1 MKLCDYCG
9 FVVKEQDAKCSNCRM
24 IVPGRESMLVPP
36 KIVSP
41 QKLAEPSVPVHSI
54 SSYIP
59 KKLIAILLVVGLF
72 ASPQTQVL
80 LSDGMNYWDEMNT
93 PYYTIPEQITLTY
106 IRNFEIFI
114 EEGDKVE
121 YTLTLSI
128 PEDRPSG
135 SQSDILDWQI
145 INNLQVSPSY
155 NLTPEGRM
163 EWRNNLTGS
172 DRDFISLEYTATIS
186 LIRPEIRISD
196 SGLVSDIPDDF
207 AIYLED
213 EWLIEPSNEE
223 VQNLAAQLSNGT
235 DGNVIMILKNIFD
248 YIESNYKYQKSS
260 VPKSCPDTIVGKVG
274 DCDDFSILFSS
285 IARAAGIPAWLE
297 LGIIPAFIDAS
308 KGCDLRDWGG
318 HAWVNAVVPLND
330 GTFTV
335 VNIDLANSYFMWL
348 PPYRISDWVDN
359 GNGDDLDSYY
369 YLFSSKGIN
378 SQATYKE
385 NSYVSECEVQ
395 GEIKLTD
402 LDLDLYD

>member
-9 FVVKEQDAKCSNCRM
+9 FVVKDQDAKCSNCRM

-36 KIVSP
+36 KVVSS
-41 QKLAEPSVPVHSI
+41 QETVKSSVPTRSI

-59 KKLIAILLVVGLF
+59 KKLIAILLVIGLF
-72 ASPQTQVL
+72 ASPQTQIL
-80 LSDGMNYWDEMNT
+80 LSDGMDYWDEMNT
-93 PYYTIPEQITLTY
+93 PYYTMPETITLTY
-106 IRNFEIFI
+106 VRNFEIFV
-114 EEGDKVE
+114 EEGDEAE

-128 PEDRPSG
+128 PESRPSG
-135 SQSDILDWQI
+135 SQSDIIDWQI
-145 INNLQVSPSY
+145 ITNLQASPAY

-172 DRDFISLEYTATIS
+172 DRDYVSLEYTATIN
-186 LIRPEIRISD
+186 LIRPDIKILD

-223 VQNLAAQLSNGT
+223 VQSLAVQLSNGT

-260 VPKSCPDTIVGKVG
+260 VPKSCSDTIVGKVG

-308 KGCDLRDWGG
+308 EGCDLRDWGG
-318 HAWVNAVVPLND
+318 HAWVNALVPLND

-395 GEIKLTD
+395 GEIKLTELE
-402 LDLDLYD
+402 LDL

>member
-9 FVVKEQDAKCSNCRM
+9 FVIREQDAKCSNCRM
-24 IVPGRESMLVPP
+24 IVPGRESLLTSPKVEIQS
-36 KIVSP
+36 KIVDTPLRSN
-41 QKLAEPSVPVHSI
+41 SI

-59 KKLIAILLVVGLF
+59 KKLIAILLVVGLL

-80 LSDGMNYWDEMNT
+80 LNDGIEYWEEMNT

-106 IRNFEIFI
+106 VRNFEVFLD
-114 EEGDKVE
+114 EGDEAE
-121 YTLTLSI
+121 YTLSLSI
-128 PEDRPSG
+128 PENRPSG
-135 SQSDILDWQI
+135 AQSDIINWQI
-145 INNLQVSPSY
+145 IDNFEVSPMY
-155 NLTPEGRM
+155 NLSPEGRM

-172 DRDFISLEYTATIS
+172 ERDYISIEYQATIS
-186 LIRPEIRISD
+186 LIRPDIKISD
-196 SGLVSDIPDDF
+196 SGKVSEIPAEFDN
-207 AIYLED
+207 YLED

-223 VQNLAAQLSNGT
+223 VQRLAVQLSDGT

-248 YIESNYKYQKSS
+248 YIENNYKYQKSS

-285 IARAAGIPAWLE
+285 IARATGIPAWLE

-308 KGCDLRDWGG
+308 SGCDLRDWGG
-318 HAWVNAVVPLND
+318 HAWVNAVVPLKD
-330 GTFTV
+330 GSFTV

-378 SQATYKE
+378 SQATYLE
-385 NSYVSECEVQ
+385 NSYVSQCEVK
-395 GEIKLTD
+395 GEIKLTE
-402 LDLDLYD
+402 LDLDL

>member
-1 MKLCDYCG
+1 MKLCDFCG
-9 FVVKEQDAKCSNCRM
+9 FVIKEQDAKCSNCRM
-24 IVPGRESMLVPP
+24 VVPGRESLLASPKVEIQS
-36 KIVSP
+36 KIVDTPLGSN
-41 QKLAEPSVPVHSI
+41 SI

-80 LSDGMNYWDEMNT
+80 LSDGMEYWEEMNT

-106 IRNFEIFI
+106 VRNFEVFLD
-114 EEGDKVE
+114 EGDEAE
-121 YTLTLSI
+121 YTLSLSI
-128 PEDRPSG
+128 PENRPSG
-135 SQSDILDWQI
+135 VQSDNINWQI
-145 INNLQVSPSY
+145 IDNFEVSPMY

-172 DRDFISLEYTATIS
+172 ERDYISIEYQATIS
-186 LIRPEIRISD
+186 LIRPDIKISD
-196 SGLVSDIPDDF
+196 SGKVSEIPVEFDN
-207 AIYLED
+207 YLGD

-223 VQNLAAQLSNGT
+223 VQRLAVQLSDGT

-248 YIESNYKYQKSS
+248 YIENNYKYQKSS

-308 KGCDLRDWGG
+308 SGCDLRDWGG
-318 HAWVNAVVPLND
+318 HAWVNAVVPLKD
-330 GTFTV
+330 GSFTV

-378 SQATYKE
+378 SQVTYLE
-385 NSYVSECEVQ
+385 NSYVSQCEVK
-395 GEIKLTD
+395 GEIKLTE
-402 LDLDLYD
+402 LDLDL

>member
-1 MKLCDYCG
+1 MKLCDFCG

-24 IVPGRESMLVPP
+24 VIPGRESLLASPKVEIQS
-36 KIVSP
+36 KIVDTPLGSN
-41 QKLAEPSVPVHSI
+41 SI

-80 LSDGMNYWDEMNT
+80 LSDGMEYWEEMNT

-106 IRNFEIFI
+106 VRNFEVFLD
-114 EEGDKVE
+114 EGDEAE
-121 YTLTLSI
+121 YTLSLSI
-128 PEDRPSG
+128 PENRPSG
-135 SQSDILDWQI
+135 VQSDNINWQI
-145 INNLQVSPSY
+145 IDNFEVSPMY

-172 DRDFISLEYTATIS
+172 ERDYISIEYQATIS
-186 LIRPEIRISD
+186 LIRPDIKISD
-196 SGLVSDIPDDF
+196 SGKVSEIPAEFDN
-207 AIYLED
+207 YLGD

-223 VQNLAAQLSNGT
+223 VQRLAVQLSDGT

-248 YIESNYKYQKSS
+248 YIENNYKYQKSS

-308 KGCDLRDWGG
+308 SGCDLRDWGG
-318 HAWVNAVVPLND
+318 HAWVNAVVPLKD
-330 GTFTV
+330 GSFTV

-378 SQATYKE
+378 SQATYLE
-385 NSYVSECEVQ
+385 NSYVSQCEVR
-395 GEIKLTD
+395 GEIKLTE
-402 LDLDLYD
+402 LDLDL

>member
-1 MKLCDYCG
+1 VTMKLCDFCG

-24 IVPGRESMLVPP
+24 VIPGRESLLASPKVEIQS
-36 KIVSP
+36 KIVDTPLGSN
-41 QKLAEPSVPVHSI
+41 SI

-80 LSDGMNYWDEMNT
+80 LSDGMEYWEEMNT

-106 IRNFEIFI
+106 VRNFEVFLD
-114 EEGDKVE
+114 EGDEAE
-121 YTLTLSI
+121 YTLSLSI
-128 PEDRPSG
+128 PENRPSG
-135 SQSDILDWQI
+135 VQSDNINWQI
-145 INNLQVSPSY
+145 IDNFEVSPMY

-172 DRDFISLEYTATIS
+172 ERDYISIEYQATIS
-186 LIRPEIRISD
+186 LIRPDIKISD
-196 SGLVSDIPDDF
+196 SGKVSEIPAEFDN
-207 AIYLED
+207 YLGD

-223 VQNLAAQLSNGT
+223 VQRLAVQLSDGT

-248 YIESNYKYQKSS
+248 YIENNYKYQKSS

-308 KGCDLRDWGG
+308 SGCDLRDWGG
-318 HAWVNAVVPLND
+318 HAWVNAVVPLKG

-378 SQATYKE
+378 SQATYLE
-385 NSYVSECEVQ
+385 NSYVSQCEVR
-395 GEIKLTD
+395 GEIKLAE
-402 LDLDLYD
+402 LDLDL

>member
-1 MKLCDYCG
+1 MKLCDFCG

-24 IVPGRESMLVPP
+24 VVPGRESLLASPKVEIQS
-36 KIVSP
+36 KIVDTPLGSN
-41 QKLAEPSVPVHSI
+41 SI

-80 LSDGMNYWDEMNT
+80 LSDGMEYWEEMNT
-93 PYYTIPEQITLTY
+93 PYYTIPEQIILTY
-106 IRNFEIFI
+106 VRNFEVFLD
-114 EEGDKVE
+114 EGDEAE
-121 YTLTLSI
+121 YILSLSI
-128 PEDRPSG
+128 PENRPSG
-135 SQSDILDWQI
+135 VQSDIINWQI
-145 INNLQVSPSY
+145 IDNFEVSPMY

-172 DRDFISLEYTATIS
+172 ERDYISIEYQATIS
-186 LIRPEIRISD
+186 LIRPDIKISD
-196 SGLVSDIPDDF
+196 SGKVSEIPAEFDN
-207 AIYLED
+207 YLGD

-223 VQNLAAQLSNGT
+223 VQQLAVQLSDGT
-235 DGNVIMILKNIFD
+235 EGNVIMILKNIFD
-248 YIESNYKYQKSS
+248 YIENNYKYQKSS

-308 KGCDLRDWGG
+308 SGCDLRDWGG
-318 HAWVNAVVPLND
+318 HAWVNAVVPLKD
-330 GTFTV
+330 GSFTV

-378 SQATYKE
+378 SQATYLE
-385 NSYVSECEVQ
+385 NSYVSQCEVK
-395 GEIKLTD
+395 GEIKLTE
-402 LDLDLYD
+402 LDLDL

>member
-1 MKLCDYCG
+1 MKLCDFCG

-24 IVPGRESMLVPP
+24 VVPGRESLLASPKVEIQS
-36 KIVSP
+36 KIVDMPLRSN
-41 QKLAEPSVPVHSI
+41 SI

-80 LSDGMNYWDEMNT
+80 LNDGMEYWEEMNT

-106 IRNFEIFI
+106 VRNFEVFLD
-114 EEGDKVE
+114 EGDEAE
-121 YTLTLSI
+121 YILSLSI
-128 PEDRPSG
+128 PENRPSG
-135 SQSDILDWQI
+135 VQSDIINWQI
-145 INNLQVSPSY
+145 IDNFEVSPMY

-172 DRDFISLEYTATIS
+172 ERDYISIEYQATIS
-186 LIRPEIRISD
+186 LIRPDIKISD
-196 SGLVSDIPDDF
+196 SGKVSEIPAEFDN
-207 AIYLED
+207 YLRD

-223 VQNLAAQLSNGT
+223 VQRLAVQLSDGT

-248 YIESNYKYQKSS
+248 YIENNYKYQKSS

-297 LGIIPAFIDAS
+297 LGIIPAFIDTS
-308 KGCDLRDWGG
+308 SGCDLRDWGG
-318 HAWVNAVVPLND
+318 HAWVNAVVPLKD
-330 GTFTV
+330 GSFTV

-378 SQATYKE
+378 SQATYLE
-385 NSYVSECEVQ
+385 NSYVSQCEVK
-395 GEIKLTD
+395 GEIKLTE
-402 LDLDLYD
+402 LDLDL

>member
-1 MKLCDYCG
+1 MKLCDFCG

-24 IVPGRESMLVPP
+24 VIPGRESLLASPKVEIQS
-36 KIVSP
+36 KIVDTPLGSN
-41 QKLAEPSVPVHSI
+41 SI

-80 LSDGMNYWDEMNT
+80 LSDGMEYWEEMNT

-106 IRNFEIFI
+106 VRNFEVFLD
-114 EEGDKVE
+114 EGDEAE
-121 YTLTLSI
+121 YTLSLSI
-128 PEDRPSG
+128 PENRPSG
-135 SQSDILDWQI
+135 VQSDNINWQI
-145 INNLQVSPSY
+145 IDNFEVSPMY

-172 DRDFISLEYTATIS
+172 ERDYISIEYQATIS
-186 LIRPEIRISD
+186 LIRPDIKISD
-196 SGLVSDIPDDF
+196 SGKVSEIPAEFDN
-207 AIYLED
+207 YLGD

-223 VQNLAAQLSNGT
+223 VQRLAVQLSDGT

-248 YIESNYKYQKSS
+248 YIENNYKYQKSS

-308 KGCDLRDWGG
+308 SGCDLRDWGG
-318 HAWVNAVVPLND
+318 HAWVNAVVPLKD

-378 SQATYKE
+378 SQATYLE
-385 NSYVSECEVQ
+385 NSYVSQCEVR
-395 GEIKLTD
+395 GEIKLTE
-402 LDLDLYD
+402 LDLDL

>member
-9 FVVKEQDAKCSNCRM
+9 FVVKDQDAKCSNCRM

-36 KIVSP
+36 KVVSS
-41 QKLAEPSVPVHSI
+41 QETVKSSVPTRSI

-59 KKLIAILLVVGLF
+59 KKLIAILLVIGLF
-72 ASPQTQVL
+72 ASPQTQIL
-80 LSDGMNYWDEMNT
+80 LSDGMDYWDEMNT
-93 PYYTIPEQITLTY
+93 PYYTIPETITLTY
-106 IRNFEIFI
+106 VRNFEIFV
-114 EEGDKVE
+114 EEGDEAE

-128 PEDRPSG
+128 PESRPSG
-135 SQSDILDWQI
+135 SQSDIIDWQI
-145 INNLQVSPSY
+145 ITNLQASPAY

-172 DRDFISLEYTATIS
+172 DRDYVSLEYTATIN
-186 LIRPEIRISD
+186 LIRPDIKILD

-223 VQNLAAQLSNGT
+223 VQSLAVQLSNGT

-260 VPKSCPDTIVGKVG
+260 VPKSCSDTIVGKVG

-308 KGCDLRDWGG
+308 EGCDLRDWGG
-318 HAWVNAVVPLND
+318 HAWVNALVPLND

-395 GEIKLTD
+395 GEIKLTELE
-402 LDLDLYD
+402 LDL

>member
-1 MKLCDYCG
+1 MKLCDFCG
-9 FVVKEQDAKCSNCRM
+9 FVIKEQDAKCSNCRM
-24 IVPGRESMLVPP
+24 IIPGREAMFTPP
-36 KIVSP
+36 EIEISNEEP
-41 QKLAEPSVPVHSI
+41 KLSLQSRAI

-59 KKLIAILLVVGLF
+59 KKLIALLLVVGLF

-80 LSDGMNYWDEMNT
+80 LSDGIDYWDEMNT

-106 IRNFEIFI
+106 VRNFEVFLD
-114 EEGDKVE
+114 EGDQAE

-128 PEDRPSG
+128 PESRPSG
-135 SQSDILDWQI
+135 SQFDLIDWQI
-145 INNLQVSPSY
+145 IDNLQVSPTY

-172 DRDFISLEYTATIS
+172 ERDYISLEYTATIN
-186 LIRPEIRISD
+186 LIRPDIKISN
-196 SGLVSDIPDDF
+196 SGKVSDIPAEF
-207 AIYLED
+207 GNYLED
-213 EWLIEPSNEE
+213 EWLIEPSNEQ
-223 VQNLAAQLSNGT
+223 VQQLALQLSNGT

-248 YIESNYKYQKSS
+248 YIENNYKYQKSS

-285 IARAAGIPAWLE
+285 IARASGIPAWLE
-297 LGIIPAFIDAS
+297 LGIIPAFIDS
-308 KGCDLRDWGG
+308 SSGCDLRDWGG

-330 GTFTV
+330 GTFTI

-378 SQATYKE
+378 SQATYLE
-385 NSYVSECEVQ
+385 NSYVSQCEVQ
-395 GEIKLTD
+395 GEIKLTE
-402 LDLDLYD
+402 LELEL

>member
-1 MKLCDYCG
+1 MKLCDFCG

-24 IVPGRESMLVPP
+24 LIPGRESLLASPKVEIQS
-36 KIVSP
+36 KIVDTPLGSN
-41 QKLAEPSVPVHSI
+41 SI

-80 LSDGMNYWDEMNT
+80 LSDGMEYWEEMNT

-106 IRNFEIFI
+106 VRNFEVFLD
-114 EEGDKVE
+114 EGDEAE
-121 YTLTLSI
+121 YTLSLSI
-128 PEDRPSG
+128 PENRPSG
-135 SQSDILDWQI
+135 VQSDNINWQI
-145 INNLQVSPSY
+145 IDNFEVSPMY

-172 DRDFISLEYTATIS
+172 ERDYISIEYQATIS
-186 LIRPEIRISD
+186 LIRPDIKISD
-196 SGLVSDIPDDF
+196 SGKVSEIPAEFDN
-207 AIYLED
+207 YLGD

-223 VQNLAAQLSNGT
+223 VQRLAVQLSDGT

-248 YIESNYKYQKSS
+248 YIENNYKYQKSS
-260 VPKSCPDTIVGKVG
+260 VPKSCPDTIAGKVG

-308 KGCDLRDWGG
+308 SGCDLRDWGG
-318 HAWVNAVVPLND
+318 HAWVNAVVPLKD
-330 GTFTV
+330 GSFTV

-378 SQATYKE
+378 SQATYLE
-385 NSYVSECEVQ
+385 NSYISQCEVR
-395 GEIKLTD
+395 GEIKLTE
-402 LDLDLYD
+402 LDLDL

>member
-1 MKLCDYCG
+1 MKLCDFCG

-24 IVPGRESMLVPP
+24 VVPGRESLLASPKVEIQS
-36 KIVSP
+36 KIVDTP
-41 QKLAEPSVPVHSI
+41 LGTNSI

-80 LSDGMNYWDEMNT
+80 LSDGMEYWEEMNT

-106 IRNFEIFI
+106 VRNFEVFLD
-114 EEGDKVE
+114 EGDEAE
-121 YTLTLSI
+121 YILSLSI
-128 PEDRPSG
+128 PENRPSG
-135 SQSDILDWQI
+135 VQSDIINWQI
-145 INNLQVSPSY
+145 IDNFEVSPMY

-172 DRDFISLEYTATIS
+172 ERDYISIEYQATIS
-186 LIRPEIRISD
+186 LIRPDIKISD
-196 SGLVSDIPDDF
+196 SGKVSEIPAEFDN
-207 AIYLED
+207 YLGD

-223 VQNLAAQLSNGT
+223 VQRLAVQLSDGT

-248 YIESNYKYQKSS
+248 YIENNYKYQKSS

-308 KGCDLRDWGG
+308 SGCDLRDWGG
-318 HAWVNAVVPLND
+318 HAWVNAVVPLKD
-330 GTFTV
+330 GSFTV

-378 SQATYKE
+378 SQATYLE
-385 NSYVSECEVQ
+385 NSYVSQCEVK
-395 GEIKLTD
+395 GEIKLTE
-402 LDLDLYD
+402 LDLDL

>member
-9 FVVKEQDAKCSNCRM
+9 FVIKEQDVRCTNCRM
-24 IVPGRESMLVPP
+24 MVPGREIIPTPSKLVLS
-36 KIVSP
+36 KSAIKSSSRSRS
-41 QKLAEPSVPVHSI
+41 L

-59 KKLIAILLVVGLF
+59 KKLIALILVIGLL

-80 LSDGMNYWDEMNT
+80 LSSGMNYWDEMNT
-93 PYYTIPEQITLTY
+93 PYYSIPEQISLTY
-106 IRNFEIFI
+106 VRNFEVFLD
-114 EEGDKVE
+114 EGEQAE
-121 YTLTLSI
+121 YRLTLSI
-128 PEDRPSG
+128 PGNRPSG
-135 SQSDILDWQI
+135 SQSGVNDWQI
-145 INNLQVSPSY
+145 IDNLQVSPMY
-155 NLTPEGRM
+155 NLTSEGRM

-172 DRDFISLEYTATIS
+172 ERDYISLEYTATIN
-186 LIRPEIRISD
+186 LIRPDMKISD
-196 SGLVSDIPDDF
+196 SGKVSDIPSEFDKF
-207 AIYLED
+207 LGD

-223 VQNLAAQLSNGT
+223 VQQLASQLSNGT
-235 DGNVIMILKNIFD
+235 NGNVIMILKNIFD
-248 YIESNYKYQKSS
+248 YIENNYRYQKSS
-260 VPKSCPDTIVGKVG
+260 TPKSCPDTIVGKVG

-297 LGIIPAFIDAS
+297 LGIIPAFIDS
-308 KGCDLRDWGG
+308 GSGCDLRDWGG

-359 GNGDDLDSYY
+359 GIGDDLDSYY

-378 SQATYKE
+378 SQASYLE
-385 NSYVSECEVQ
+385 NSYVSQCEIK

-402 LDLDLYD
+402 LDLDL

>member
-1 MKLCDYCG
+1 MKLCDFCG

-24 IVPGRESMLVPP
+24 VVPGRESLLASPKVEIQS
-36 KIVSP
+36 KIVDTPLGSN
-41 QKLAEPSVPVHSI
+41 SI

-80 LSDGMNYWDEMNT
+80 LNDGMEYWEEMNT

-106 IRNFEIFI
+106 VRNFEVFLD
-114 EEGDKVE
+114 EGDEAE
-121 YTLTLSI
+121 YILSLSI
-128 PEDRPSG
+128 PENRPSG
-135 SQSDILDWQI
+135 VQSDIINWQI
-145 INNLQVSPSY
+145 IDNFEVSPMY

-172 DRDFISLEYTATIS
+172 ERDYISIEYQATIS
-186 LIRPEIRISD
+186 LIRPDIKISD
-196 SGLVSDIPDDF
+196 SGKVSEIPAEFDN
-207 AIYLED
+207 YLGD

-223 VQNLAAQLSNGT
+223 VQRLAVQLSDGT

-248 YIESNYKYQKSS
+248 YIENNYKYQKSS

-308 KGCDLRDWGG
+308 SGCDLRDWGG
-318 HAWVNAVVPLND
+318 HAWVNAVVPLKD
-330 GTFTV
+330 GSFTV

-378 SQATYKE
+378 SQATYLE
-385 NSYVSECEVQ
+385 NSYVSQCEVR
-395 GEIKLTD
+395 GEIKLTE
-402 LDLDLYD
+402 LDLDL